1 MFKSKRRQIVTP
13 QSEHLKLV
21 GTLAM
26 LWGNDQFDAPPDPT
40 KQRLTKVIFQ
50 NADLMAYR

>member
-1 MFKSKRRQIVTP
+1 MFKSKRGTIVTP

-26 LWGNDQFDAPPDPT
+26 LWGE
-40 KQRLTKVIFQ
+40 K
-50 NADLMAYR
+50 

>member
-1 MFKSKRRQIVTP
+1 MFKSKRRAIVTP

-26 LWGNDQFDAPPDPT
+26 YLYGQVYNPNYAKPHPAQP
-40 KQRLTKVIFQ
+40 R
-50 NADLMAYR
+50 

>member
-1 MFKSKRRQIVTP
+1 MFRSKRRQIVTP

-26 LWGNDQFDAPPDPT
+26 LWSNHQFDHPPVERNP
-40 KQRLTKVIFQ
+40 
-50 NADLMAYR
+50 